1 MSDVQIVIC
10 GLGGQGTI
18 FLTRLLAEAAMI
30 EGREV
35 LTAETHGM
43 AQRGGAVQSH
53 VKIGAFEGST
63 VRRGQADAVLV
74 LDPSRVDP
82 ARAFLRPQGACF
94 ANAEGAGD
102 GVRSCDA
109 AGEASRQGAP
119 RAGNLV
125 LLGFATRAEPRLFP
139 ARAALLDALER
150 LSPQGLGERNRI
162 AFEAGEA
169 LA

>member
-10 GLGGQGTI
+10 GLGGQGAI
-18 FLTRLLAEAAMI
+18 FLTRLLAEAAML
-30 EGREV
+30 EGRPV

-63 VRRGQADAVLV
+63 VRRGRADAALV
-74 LDPSRVDP
+74 LDETRIEP
-82 ARAFLRPQGACF
+82 ARAFLRPEGSCF
-94 ANAEGAGD
+94 ANAAAAPE

-109 AGEASRQGAP
+109 AGEAARRGVP
-119 RAGNLV
+119 RGGNLV
-125 LLGFATRAEPRLFP
+125 LLGFAAGEEPALFP
-139 ARAALLDALER
+139 ARDALLRALDR
-150 LSPQGLGERNRI
+150 LSPDGLREQNRM